1 MKYIQSQIQILD
13 QTDIQRIHQAT
24 LEVLA
29 TVGCRMP
36 HPRVLALMQEAGADV
51 DSITGV
57 IRFPPQLIEHVIRST
72 TEGSPVKRS
81 ADPPRPL
88 MPIRNEGFRIHP
100 GNQANIIDYRAVSR
114 RPGTVED
121 VIKGIVLCNE
131 LPFVGSCMP
140 LVTPADV
147 PAFMG
152 DLYGYYLCTLYSKK
166 PYSVYILS
174 PESACQ
180 IIRIGELVHDEPAR
194 AHDAP
199 NVGYLL
205 EPNGALSYE
214 EFSLEMA
221 LIFAEAGHAIWVGP
235 MAMAG
240 LDAPVTLAG
249 TLVMQNADNLA
260 AIVLCHLLGVQGG
273 WGGGAHTLDMR
284 HMLCSFGSPNQV
296 LLGMAAVQLG
306 HYYGFEVVVNSALT
320 DAPLPDFQGGFEKGM
335 STIAALLSGAD
346 GVGAQGIVGAD
357 QGTSLEQLVID
368 NEWASAINHIFSLG
382 FEVSDE
388 TLAVDLIRQVGIG
401 GSFLP
406 QEHTVRHMRET
417 YWPAEIF
424 NQKSWDAW
432 QQDGGVDAF
441 TKAHEKV
448 EEILTVHYPPEPLL
462 SPQTVKDLDAL
473 IADACANPER
483 FEAQRY
489 RLW

>member
-51 DSITGV
+51 DAITGV
-57 IRFPPQLIEHVIRST
+57 IRFPSQLIEHVIRST

-88 MPIRNEGFRIHP
+88 MPIRNGGFRIHP

-194 AHDAP
+194 AH
-199 NVGYLL
+199 
-205 EPNGALSYE
+205 
-214 EFSLEMA
+214 
-221 LIFAEAGHAIWVGP
+221 
-235 MAMAG
+235 
-240 LDAPVTLAG
+240 
-249 TLVMQNADNLA
+249 
-260 AIVLCHLLGVQGG
+260 
-273 WGGGAHTLDMR
+273 
-284 HMLCSFGSPNQV
+284 
-296 LLGMAAVQLG
+296 
-306 HYYGFEVVVNSALT
+306 
-320 DAPLPDFQGGFEKGM
+320 
-335 STIAALLSGAD
+335 
-346 GVGAQGIVGAD
+346 
-357 QGTSLEQLVID
+357 
-368 NEWASAINHIFSLG
+368 
-382 FEVSDE
+382 
-388 TLAVDLIRQVGIG
+388 
-401 GSFLP
+401 
-406 QEHTVRHMRET
+406 
-417 YWPAEIF
+417 
-424 NQKSWDAW
+424 
-432 QQDGGVDAF
+432 
-441 TKAHEKV
+441 
-448 EEILTVHYPPEPLL
+448 
-462 SPQTVKDLDAL
+462 
-473 IADACANPER
+473 PER

-489 RLW
+489 RSW